1 MTKRR
6 TPIDLFSL
14 SCLFWKYY
22 IKIVPKIVLPRI
34 SCIFKGTKIWGWP
47 LSTLPMSHCS
57 FMTHGLLSFNYHLT
71 SLLNTLTQSC
81 WCTQKGPTSLF
92 QIFYPQMNFNNWNVR
107 TVDMVFYIQSL
118 FIWHFEWLEFSFSFY
133 LSSTYLYF
141 LQHLRQI
148 FEKIL

>member
-81 WCTQKGPTSLF
+81 WCTQKGPT
-92 QIFYPQMNFNNWNVR
+92 QWRYG
-107 TVDMVFYIQSL
+107 Y
-118 FIWHFEWLEFSFSFY
+118 HFDQKNSKFFFSILPADFFSKIAYNIIICTLKIKWRFFGHN
-133 LSSTYLYF
+133 SKTSGCTLYCS
-141 LQHLRQI
+141 
-148 FEKIL
+148 K